1 MLNPND
7 SEIRPKQSAVEI
19 LRFWQSFN
27 EDQIKDVVEVLRG
40 VGKVEDLPER
50 FRQKKWTC
58 GEQQFLTPMFKHLYP
73 QIKGDVQAEL
83 SDLGL
88 EPEMI
93 DKYFL
98 ELGADPSLVLAIH
111 PVYSKS
117 VPKEV
122 RNAFTL
128 KANQL
133 MLDKLKQHLGL

>member
-1 MLNPND
+1 
-7 SEIRPKQSAVEI
+7 
-19 LRFWQSFN
+19 
-27 EDQIKDVVEVLRG
+27 
-40 VGKVEDLPER
+40 
-50 FRQKKWTC
+50 
-58 GEQQFLTPMFKHLYP
+58 MFKHLYP

-98 ELGADPSLVLAIH
+98 ELGADPSRIGNTSGVF
-111 PVYSKS
+111 KS